1 MTDLEWAAVCRLRTC
16 VSVCLFFLSFF
27 FLFLTAILQIL
38 AIFSLIGLSVTK
50 VRNVSVGAGGACFF
64 FFSFFLSFFLPAS
77 VFSSF
82 LLQFV
87 SGWQY
92 RSCAAK
98 IVSASSVSVSSVVP
112 GRVRLVT
119 PRLRLSA
126 RARARV
132 CVCVCVYVCVCVS
145 VSVCVCDSDE

>member
-50 VRNVSVGAGGACFF
+50 VRNVSVGAGGRVTFLF
-64 FFSFFLSFFLPAS
+64 LSFFLSFFLPAS

-132 CVCVCVYVCVCVS
+132 CVCVCMCVCVCVCVS
-145 VSVCVCDSDE
+145 VSVCV